1 MPPPYKKEKLILKIY
16 IRLLLY
22 IKEKYN
28 EIKNP
33 DALLQHLTNMALDK
47 TFYDLFTTAA
57 QIELETA
64 KKREL
69 ETAKK
74 RVLETV
80 TKIET
85 QEDVKSRM
93 RKHMEELIDT
103 MKSMKEEVYVA
114 GDNSQDY
121 LDKLKFP
128 ENLNDLTTLLQLL
141 GEREEHMRTIHK
153 DADQTSDIDNTIRII
168 LLLLRRVEIKILN
181 ARNEEDKIKQAEQAE
196 QAVKAE
202 IKAGRRAKVQ
212 EGRRAEKDHVDVDDG
227 DDDDD

>member
-33 DALLQHLTNMALDK
+33 DALLQHLTDEINDMALDK

-74 RVLETV
+74 RELETV
-80 TKIET
+80 TKI
-85 QEDVKSRM
+85 
-93 RKHMEELIDT
+93 
-103 MKSMKEEVYVA
+103 A
-114 GDNSQDY
+114 
-121 LDKLKFP
+121 
-128 ENLNDLTTLLQLL
+128 
-141 GEREEHMRTIHK
+141 
-153 DADQTSDIDNTIRII
+153 
-168 LLLLRRVEIKILN
+168 
-181 ARNEEDKIKQAEQAE
+181 EDKIKQAER
-196 QAVKAE
+196 
-202 IKAGRRAKVQ
+202 AGRVERVERVIA
-212 EGRRAEKDHVDVDDG
+212 GRVERVIAGRDGIDALVG
-227 DDDDD
+227 DDE

>member
-1 MPPPYKKEKLILKIY
+1 MPPSYKKEKLILKIY

-69 ETAKK
+69 ETANKRELETAKK

-93 RKHMEELIDT
+93 HKYMEELIDT
-103 MKSMKEEVYVA
+103 MKKKGYTHKV
-114 GDNSQDY
+114 DNSQPYIDT
-121 LDKLKFP
+121 LTFP
-128 ENLNDLTTLLQLL
+128 KKLNDLTTLLEIL
-141 GEREEHMRTIHK
+141 REQDIYMQNTYK
-153 DADQTSDIDNTIRII
+153 GADQATDIGNTMRII
-168 LLLLRRVEIKILN
+168 GLLIFKVETLINNTKI
-181 ARNEEDKIKQAEQAE
+181 AEDKIKQAGIQAE
-196 QAVKAE
+196 
-202 IKAGRRAKVQ
+202 
-212 EGRRAEKDHVDVDDG
+212 RAEKIALARKEDAALDDDG
-227 DDDDD
+227 DGADE

>member
-1 MPPPYKKEKLILKIY
+1 MPPSSYKKEKLILKIY

-22 IKEKYN
+22 IKDKYN
-28 EIKNP
+28 EILNP
-33 DALLQHLTNMALDK
+33 TALLQHFTDEINLINQDRALDK

-93 RKHMEELIDT
+93 RKYMEELIDT
-103 MKSMKEEVYVA
+103 MKKKGYTPKV
-114 GDNSQDY
+114 DNSQPFIDT
-121 LDKLKFP
+121 LTFP
-128 ENLNDLTTLLQLL
+128 KKLNDLTTLFEIL
-141 GEREEHMRTIHK
+141 REEDNRMQTTHK
-153 DADQTSDIDNTIRII
+153 DADQTTDIGNTMRII
-168 LLLLRRVEIKILN
+168 GILYRKVETIIENTKQAGRQAERQAERAERVERVI
-181 ARNEEDKIKQAEQAE
+181 AGRDKID
-196 QAVKAE
+196 
-202 IKAGRRAKVQ
+202 RS
-212 EGRRAEKDHVDVDDG
+212 
-227 DDDDD
+227 

>member
-33 DALLQHLTNMALDK
+33 DALLQHLTDMALDK

-64 KKREL
+64 KKIEL

-93 RKHMEELIDT
+93 HKYMEELIDT
-103 MKSMKEEVYVA
+103 MKKKGYTPKV
-114 GDNSQDY
+114 DKSQPYIDT
-121 LDKLKFP
+121 LTFP
-128 ENLNDLTTLLQLL
+128 KNLNDLTTLLEIL
-141 GEREEHMRTIHK
+141 REQDNHMQTNHK
-153 DADQTSDIDNTIRII
+153 DADQTTDIGNTMRII
-168 LLLLRRVEIKILN
+168 GLLYRKVETIIENTKI
-181 ARNEEDKIKQAEQAE
+181 AEDKIKQAQR
-196 QAVKAE
+196 Q
-202 IKAGRRAKVQ
+202 AGRVERVQ
-212 EGRRAEKDHVDVDDG
+212 AGRDKIDRS
-227 DDDDD
+227 

>member
-33 DALLQHLTNMALDK
+33 DALLQHLTDMALDK

-74 RVLETV
+74 RDLETV
-80 TKIET
+80 PKI
-85 QEDVKSRM
+85 
-93 RKHMEELIDT
+93 
-103 MKSMKEEVYVA
+103 
-114 GDNSQDY
+114 
-121 LDKLKFP
+121 
-128 ENLNDLTTLLQLL
+128 
-141 GEREEHMRTIHK
+141 
-153 DADQTSDIDNTIRII
+153 
-168 LLLLRRVEIKILN
+168 
-181 ARNEEDKIKQAEQAE
+181 EEDKIKQAGIVAE
-196 QAVKAE
+196 RVE
-202 IKAGRRAKVQ
+202 RVITGRDGIDALV
-212 EGRRAEKDHVDVDDG
+212 G
-227 DDDDD
+227 DDE